1 MKRYLKPLLKVVAAY
16 FIFGVAWIRFSDKIL
31 MFYTDDL
38 NQITN
43 LQTYKGTIFVGIS
56 TVIIYITLMNE
67 MMKMKKSDA
76 EKIKANNLVNA
87 LISSTDALIGIKDL
101 SGKYIMLNKN
111 ANKYS
116 GIDDND
122 LIMNEK
128 IKKLFSASQLQSF
141 KKQDLKILKTG
152 EHIKTQISLKG
163 RNNQNQVFLVSK
175 FPIRNELGEIFSIG
189 VVANDVTEKN
199 KYYERLAI
207 EAKVYETLK
216 QGIILIDDNL
226 EIVEINRSMCQI
238 LKFKQEELV
247 GENIQDILYANI
259 SIENISNALKKNNGF
274 YEKEI
279 FLKTK
284 KNLVFPAWISINS
297 IKQSEEGTEYYVVI
311 IEDLTDIKQKE
322 NKITRLE
329 KIDPLTGLRNQSDF
343 RRYLEQSIS
352 YSKLQNYSFALMYID
367 INNLKFINDSLGYK
381 AGDEIIKV
389 IGKRLKSIRSSYTK
403 LHRMN
408 GDEFAIIILK
418 NEDMTNLRAL
428 GQKILDL
435 SKAPVKIGDKE
446 INVTVN
452 MGISVYPEDGADL
465 ETIVQSAQTALRY
478 SKDKEVMGLE
488 FFSRNFRNELDSK
501 FEMTTSLAKAMKK
514 DEFLV
519 YYQPQ
524 INTVTKEMVGVEA
537 LVRWEHPKYGIV
549 SPMKFIP
556 IAEANGIM
564 HELGMLVLEK
574 SGRQF
579 KKWLDDGYELKK
591 LSINLSSVQFKNEAI
606 VRDILQVLDE
616 IQLPAKF
623 LEVEITE
630 SALVSNIL
638 EVEDKL
644 LKLKMNGISASI
656 DDFGT
661 GYSSL
666 GYLKSFSVD
675 KLKID
680 RKFVMDIPDID
691 DGTIAKM
698 ICNLAKTL
706 KMQVVAEGV
715 ETQAQYEFMKSI
727 GVEIIQGYYF
737 GKAMPAEELEILMQ
751 ESTTKLT

>member
-1 MKRYLKPLLKVVAAY
+1 MKRYLKPLLKVAAAY

-31 MFYTDDL
+31 MFYTNDL
-38 NQITN
+38 SQLTN
-43 LQTYKGTIFVGIS
+43 LQTYKGIIFVSIS

-67 MMKMKKSDA
+67 MMKMKKSDS
-76 EKIKANNLVNA
+76 EKIKADNLVNA
-87 LISSTDALIGIKDL
+87 LISSTDSLIGIKNL

-111 ANKYS
+111 ASEFCSIEDTDCNS
-116 GIDDND
+116 
-122 LIMNEK
+122 NEK
-128 IKKLFSASQLQSF
+128 IKKMFLASQLQNF
-141 KKQDLKILKTG
+141 KEQDMKILETG
-152 EHIKTQISLKG
+152 EHIKTQVRLKD
-163 RNNQNQVFLVSK
+163 RNGQDRVFLASK

-189 VVANDVTEKN
+189 VVANDITEKN
-199 KYYERLAI
+199 RYYERLAI
-207 EAKVYETLK
+207 EAEVFETLK
-216 QGIILIDDNL
+216 QGIILINKNL
-226 EIVEINRSMCQI
+226 KILEVNRSACKI
-238 LKFKQEELV
+238 LKCEQEELV
-247 GENIQDILYANI
+247 RENIQDILYSNI
-259 SIENISNALKKNNGF
+259 TIESISKALKENNGF
-274 YEKEI
+274 YEKEA

-284 KNLVFPAWISINS
+284 KNSVFPAWISINS
-297 IKQSEEGTEYYVVI
+297 IRCSENFEYYVII
-311 IEDLTDIKQKE
+311 IEDLTEIKQKE
-322 NKITRLE
+322 NKITKLE

-343 RRYLEQSIS
+343 RRYLEQTIS
-352 YSKLQNYSFALMYID
+352 YSKSHSNSFALVYID
-367 INNLKFINDSLGYK
+367 INNLKFINDSLGNR

-389 IGKRLKSIRSSYTK
+389 TGKRLKSISGSYTK
-403 LHRMN
+403 LYRMN
-408 GDEFAIIILK
+408 GDEFAIVILK

-435 SKAPVKIGDKE
+435 SKTAVKVGDKE
-446 INVTVN
+446 INITVN
-452 MGISVYPEDGADL
+452 IGISVYPEDGADL

-488 FFSRNFRNELDSK
+488 FFSRDFRNDLDSK
-501 FEMTTSLAKAMKK
+501 FELTTSLAKAIKK
-514 DEFLV
+514 NEFLV
-519 YYQPQ
+519 HYQPQ
-524 INTVTKEMVGVEA
+524 VNTVTKEIVGLEA
-537 LVRWEHPKYGIV
+537 LVRWKHPKYGII

-556 IAEANGIM
+556 IAESNGMM

-606 VRDILQVLDE
+606 VRDILQVLDR
-616 IQLPAKF
+616 IQLPTKF

-644 LKLKMNGISASI
+644 LNLKMNGISASI

-737 GKAMPAEELEILMQ
+737 GKPMSAEELEGLMQ
-751 ESTTKLT
+751 GSTTKLT